1 MHQWGDQKGRELAVV
16 ATEDR
21 SSVDGLADDHGHI
34 PKSPG
39 TRAPYLGSIWAEGE
53 GPSGA
58 VEQHLRTSPALIRS
72 AQTLRFHPQGGVGVG
87 GGGLSRE
94 QIRPQSRVTL
104 PKAYQSGS

>member
-21 SSVDGLADDHGHI
+21 SSADGLADDQGHI

-58 VEQHLRTSPALIRS
+58 AEQHLCTSPVLVRS
-72 AQTLRFHPQGGVGVG
+72 VQTLRFHPR
-87 GGGLSRE
+87 GGGLSHE
-94 QIRPQSRVTL
+94 QICPQSRVTL